1 MSGAELQHPLYVFM
15 ACKGTTLDFSLS
27 LSLSL
32 THINTHLL
40 LSSLLIGYQMNR
52 SQCKEHHYL
61 LNCPMM
67 SLFLIISVLGRA
79 IARMSSV
86 TLQTVIILQQL
97 ITMLHIKYYELL
109 EVNKLPSMLN
119 DKENT
124 S

>member
-1 MSGAELQHPLYVFM
+1 
-15 ACKGTTLDFSLS
+15 
-27 LSLSL
+27 
-32 THINTHLL
+32 
-40 LSSLLIGYQMNR
+40 
-52 SQCKEHHYL
+52 
-61 LNCPMM
+61 MM

>member
-1 MSGAELQHPLYVFM
+1 
-15 ACKGTTLDFSLS
+15 
-27 LSLSL
+27 
-32 THINTHLL
+32 
-40 LSSLLIGYQMNR
+40 MNR